1 MSDLETFRQE
11 TRSWLEE
18 NGPKG
23 LRGRTAT
30 DIEGVGGGQK
40 WVPEHPDE
48 RVCLERTGAEGWT
61 APTWPTEYGGR
72 GASL

>member
-30 DIEGVGGGQK
+30 DIEGVWGGQK

-48 RVCLERTGAEGWT
+48 RVWLERMGAKGWT
-61 APTWPTEYGGR
+61 APTWPTE
-72 GASL
+72 